1 MKRIFIIPILFL
13 LTITMYS
20 QTPITIE
27 ADDLPIPTSTYNYDN
42 LINIIAPPAI
52 SENGTWDYGN
62 KFGNNLSS
70 FDYFPELDTLF
81 SNQGVDVYSTGFKSL
96 TPNLGYNVYYE
107 YDFSDDAV
115 EDKMMFVAGQS
126 YGLGAISGNTKDSL
140 LIPTQAW
147 FWGNPR
153 TLVKFPFTN
162 KSSWS
167 SVSYREMDFYLNVAA
182 AGLNKAPGN
191 HIYYLI
197 RTDTIV
203 GYGKMKLYTPNGPS
217 IAYDVLIDKISQF
230 AIDSF
235 YLNGVPAPPLILN
248 AFGIS
253 QGQVTD
259 INNRYNFYRKGS
271 YSYLMSVA
279 YGSNNFTTP
288 VNIFVNTDDLNTTST
303 SDESESFSTVL
314 YPNPLSGQQLNLIVT
329 GKDVSKL
336 KYSIIDLTG
345 RTLQTGQIIDHNGSI
360 GINLDASLQNG
371 HYILNVL
378 DPINQPIITEQF
390 TIAR

>member
-1 MKRIFIIPILFL
+1 
-13 LTITMYS
+13 
-20 QTPITIE
+20 
-27 ADDLPIPTSTYNYDN
+27 
-42 LINIIAPPAI
+42 
-52 SENGTWDYGN
+52 
-62 KFGNNLSS
+62 
-70 FDYFPELDTLF
+70 
-81 SNQGVDVYSTGFKSL
+81 
-96 TPNLGYNVYYE
+96 
-107 YDFSDDAV
+107 
-115 EDKMMFVAGQS
+115 
-126 YGLGAISGNTKDSL
+126 
-140 LIPTQAW
+140 
-147 FWGNPR
+147 
-153 TLVKFPFTN
+153 
-162 KSSWS
+162 
-167 SVSYREMDFYLNVAA
+167 
-182 AGLNKAPGN
+182 
-191 HIYYLI
+191 
-197 RTDTIV
+197 
-203 GYGKMKLYTPNGPS
+203 MKLYTPNGPS

-303 SDESESFSTVL
+303 SDESELFSTVL